1 MRVMLRRIVAWV
13 QGSNSGHSDLHH
25 SAMVF
30 YDSTLLDPDCPDA
43 GCSPQLI
50 HAMRENSGAEPATR
64 TLVRSFLIG
73 HTVKVLLL
81 KNKAQSPTTVIRGSR
96 QFVQGGL

>member
-1 MRVMLRRIVAWV
+1 MREMLRSIVAWL
-13 QGSNSGHSDLHH
+13 QGSNSGQSDLHR
-25 SAMVF
+25 SESVF
-30 YDSTLLDPDCPDA
+30 YDSTLLDPDAPDA

-50 HAMRENSGAEPATR
+50 HTMLETSGIEPATR

-81 KNKAQSPTTVIRGSR
+81 KNKAQSTATVIRS
-96 QFVQGGL
+96 